1 MPSVAEDVE
10 QLEHSGTV
18 DKSVNLYKIYFE
30 NLFHNISK
38 AEYRYALWLSIVA
51 VRYMTHW
58 NEYIY

>member
-38 AEYRYALWLSIVA
+38 AEYRYAL
-51 VRYMTHW
+51 
-58 NEYIY
+58 